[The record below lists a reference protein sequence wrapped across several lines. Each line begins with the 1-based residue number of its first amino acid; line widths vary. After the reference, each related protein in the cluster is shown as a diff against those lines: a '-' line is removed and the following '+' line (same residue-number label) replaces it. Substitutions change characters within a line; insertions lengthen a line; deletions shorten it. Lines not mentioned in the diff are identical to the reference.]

1 MSSNIFSRFPPR
13 EADYPNH
20 NTACRIMIRIF
31 LHIFLQNTVKYGIM
45 TDIFR
50 CFTLLCL
57 TFLAYKYYAYHNY
70 YVGHS
75 TYKYAILSISFPVF
89 LAEKGFLQ
97 RVFRYSAVA
106 LSFPATYIPLF
117 FIPALPQRKSG
128 GKSPSLFHQGR
139 FALISAYYLLA
150 FVIFLNIQVDF

>member
-1 MSSNIFSRFPPR
+1 
-13 EADYPNH
+13 
-20 NTACRIMIRIF
+20 
-31 LHIFLQNTVKYGIM
+31 M
-45 TDIFR
+45 TDIFH

-75 TYKYAILSISFPVF
+75 TYEYAILTISSPVVS
-89 LAEKGFLQ
+89 AEKGFLQ

-117 FIPALPQRKSG
+117 FIPAFPKRKSG
-128 GKSPSLFHQGR
+128 GKSPSLFHKGI

>member
-1 MSSNIFSRFPPR
+1 M
-13 EADYPNH
+13 
-20 NTACRIMIRIF
+20 RIVIRRLPYYDSHF

-45 TDIFR
+45 TDIFIV
-50 CFTLLCL
+50 FVLLCL

-75 TYKYAILSISFPVF
+75 TYKYAILSISSLYFRPK
-89 LAEKGFLQ
+89 KGFLQ

-106 LSFPATYIPLF
+106 LSFPATYVPLF

-128 GKSPSLFHQGR
+128 GKNPSLFHKGI
-139 FALISAYYLLA
+139 FALISAVYLLA